1 VGRLLEE
8 MRRIAYVQRQAVL
21 ITGAAEGVGRVIAEE
36 FAKRGARLILVDYQE
51 PGETLETIA
60 KIGTNPVSAH
70 YIPCDIRDEGTVV
83 EMAKS
88 VKSRFDGKVDILV
101 NNAGF
106 NGKAQLV
113 EHMRLEDWTR
123 TVSTNLTGTMLV
135 TREIIPLLRA
145 AGSAKIVN
153 IASNVAKR
161 GIAYRADYC
170 CSKWALLGLT
180 QTLALELAKDGIRV
194 NAVCPGPIEG
204 ERVEQLLEMH
214 SKAENRDLTEMKKD
228 WMNVPLGRFI
238 HPGEVASTVMFLA
251 GEGSSAMTGQALN
264 VTGGFIMD

>member
-1 VGRLLEE
+1 MFKDKRT
-8 MRRIAYVQRQAVL
+8 L
-21 ITGAAEGVGRVIAEE
+21 ITGAAEGVGRVIAER
-36 FAKRGARLILVDYQE
+36 FAEMGARLILVDHQE
-51 PGETLETIA
+51 PTDAMAAIA
-60 KIGTNPVSAH
+60 RVQTNADPVC
-70 YIPCDIRDEGTVV
+70 YVPCDIRNEDQVV
-83 EMAKS
+83 QMAKA
-88 VKSRFDGKVDILV
+88 VKTSFDGKVDILI

-113 EHMRLEDWTR
+113 EQMVLADWTK
-123 TVSTNLTGTMLV
+123 TISTNLTGTMLV

-145 AGSAKIVN
+145 AGNAKIVN

-161 GIAYRADYC
+161 GIPYRADYC

-180 QTLALELAKDGIRV
+180 QTLALELADDNIRV

-214 SKAENRDLTEMKKD
+214 SKAEKRDLAEMKKD
-228 WMNVPLGRFI
+228 WMNVPLKRFI
-238 HPGEVASTVMFLA
+238 RPEEVANTVLFLA

-264 VTGGFIMD
+264 VTGGFIMG

>member
-1 VGRLLEE
+1 MFKDKRTV
-8 MRRIAYVQRQAVL
+8 V
-21 ITGAAEGVGRVIAEE
+21 TGSAEGVGRTIAEE
-36 FAKRGARLILVDYQE
+36 FARRGAKLILVDYQE
-51 PGETLETIA
+51 PKETLAAIA
-60 KIGTNPVSAH
+60 KINANSNPV
-70 YIPCDIRDEGTVV
+70 YIPCDIRDEGKVV
-83 EMAKS
+83 EMAKL
-88 VKSRFDGKVDILV
+88 VKDSFGGKVDILI

-113 EHMRLEDWTR
+113 EQMCLEDWTR
-123 TVSTNLTGTMLV
+123 TISTNLTGTMLV
-135 TREIIPLLRA
+135 TRELIPFLRA
-145 AGSAKIVN
+145 AGNAKIVN

-180 QTLALELAKDGIRV
+180 QTLALELAKDGVRV

-214 SKAENRDLTEMKKD
+214 SKAENRDLAEMKKD
-228 WMNVPLGRFI
+228 WMNVPLQRFI
-238 HPGEVASTVMFLA
+238 RPEEVAETVLFLA